1 MLFGHLQ
8 TGKCR
13 ITFVGDSTVH
23 DVWAAA
29 VADAMHELRLP
40 LASCDFNGVHGDWLR
55 EEGAF
60 CQANK
65 SVDELRRLPKQSLL
79 TCNATFA
86 ETAVVTG
93 GTCTSVVLDYWQSAM
108 LVVPRYFRRV
118 EPPAPLLL
126 MQASSFVFL
135 GGGVHANSERDLE
148 RIANT
153 TLSPFLLTALRQAD
167 RQANG
172 RSTSAMTSA
181 SWQRSTEE
189 RAPDAAPGTA
199 RAVGGVAS
207 TSGGK
212 VGGKVRQLVRLPNM
226 AGLARLL
233 WLETLPQHFPG
244 EDGSGT
250 FRWSAMAASPRCE
263 PIQNQTAANWRNRYL
278 DGWAGRLLAGFQ
290 DGSSLG
296 TSTRP
301 AVLGHPSAI
310 LGSPSVT
317 SGSAILG
324 STPAPRS
331 EQRPAAQ
338 PPWEGGRT
346 SRVSKA
352 AQRVPFTASFTAAQP
367 EPPWVRLRLF
377 HLFLDRYDMHGSTT
391 DPKTRRIP
399 GVGVDCTHFCFS
411 PWLYAPVWDAAV
423 NAAALGL
430 AAVPLH
436 VGVRG
441 PAGRRYRHT

>member
-1 MLFGHLQ
+1 MLFGHMQ
-8 TGKCR
+8 PGKCR
-13 ITFVGDSTVH
+13 VTFVGDSTVH

-65 SVDELRRLPKQSLL
+65 SVDELRRLPKESLL

-153 TLSPFLLTALRQAD
+153 TISPFLLTALRQAD
-167 RQANG
+167 RQVADRQVADRQVIR
-172 RSTSAMTSA
+172 RSASAMTSA
-181 SWQRSTEE
+181 SWKKSTVG
-189 RAPDAAPGTA
+189 RAPDTAPGTA
-199 RAVGGVAS
+199 RAAGGFAS
-207 TSGGK
+207 PGGK
-212 VGGKVRQLVRLPNM
+212 VGGKERQLARLPDM

-250 FRWSAMAASPRCE
+250 FRWSAMAASPRL
-263 PIQNQTAANWRNRYL
+263 Q
-278 DGWAGRLLAGFQ
+278 
-290 DGSSLG
+290 
-296 TSTRP
+296 P
-301 AVLGHPSAI
+301 A
-310 LGSPSVT
+310 
-317 SGSAILG
+317 
-324 STPAPRS
+324 
-331 EQRPAAQ
+331 
-338 PPWEGGRT
+338 
-346 SRVSKA
+346 
-352 AQRVPFTASFTAAQP
+352 
-367 EPPWVRLRLF
+367 PPWVRLRLF
-377 HLFLDRYDMHGSTT
+377 HLFLDRHDMHGSST

-423 NAAALGL
+423 NAALGL
-430 AAVPLH
+430 AAVPL
-436 VGVRG
+436 
-441 PAGRRYRHT
+441 P

>member
-189 RAPDAAPGTA
+189 RAPDTAPGTA
-199 RAVGGVAS
+199 RAVGGVIGGVAS

-290 DGSSLG
+290 DGSLG
-296 TSTRP
+296 MSTSP

-310 LGSPSVT
+310 LGSP

-338 PPWEGGRT
+338 PPLPWEGGRT
-346 SRVSKA
+346 RRVSKA
-352 AQRVPFTASFTAAQP
+352 AQRVPLTAAQP

-377 HLFLDRYDMHGSTT
+377 NLFLDRYDMHGSTT

-436 VGVRG
+436 VGVGG

>member
-1 MLFGHLQ
+1 MLFGHMQ
-8 TGKCR
+8 PGKCR
-13 ITFVGDSTVH
+13 VTFVGDSTVH

-65 SVDELRRLPKQSLL
+65 SVDELRRLPKESLL

-126 MQASSFVFL
+126 MQTSSFVFL

-153 TLSPFLLTALRQAD
+153 TISPFLLTALRQAD
-167 RQANG
+167 RQAHHQADRQVADRQVIR
-172 RSTSAMTSA
+172 RSASAMTSA
-181 SWQRSTEE
+181 SWKRSTVG
-189 RAPDAAPGTA
+189 RAPDTAPVTA
-199 RAVGGVAS
+199 RAAGGVAS
-207 TSGGK
+207 PGGK
-212 VGGKVRQLVRLPNM
+212 VGGKVRQLARPPDM

-278 DGWAGRLLAGFQ
+278 DGWAGRLLAGFH
-290 DGSSLG
+290 GTSLG
-296 TSTRP
+296 TSPSP
-301 AVLGHPSAI
+301 AVLEHPSAM
-310 LGSPSVT
+310 LGSPS
-317 SGSAILG
+317 GSAVLG
-324 STPAPRS
+324 RTSAPRS
-331 EQRPAAQ
+331 EKCPARRPSVQ
-338 PPWEGGRT
+338 P
-346 SRVSKA
+346 A
-352 AQRVPFTASFTAAQP
+352 
-367 EPPWVRLRLF
+367 PPWVRLRLF
-377 HLFLDRYDMHGSTT
+377 HLFLDRHDMHGSST

-430 AAVPLH
+430 AAVPLPKYYSTH
-436 VGVRG
+436 S
-441 PAGRRYRHT
+441 TT

>member
-1 MLFGHLQ
+1 MQ
-8 TGKCR
+8 PGKCR
-13 ITFVGDSTVH
+13 VTFVGDSTVH

-65 SVDELRRLPKQSLL
+65 SVDELRRLPKESLL

-93 GTCTSVVLDYWQSAM
+93 GTCMSVVLDYWQSAM

-153 TLSPFLLTALRQAD
+153 TISPFLLTALRQAD
-167 RQANG
+167 RQAHDQADRQVADRQVIR
-172 RSTSAMTSA
+172 RSSSAMTSA
-181 SWQRSTEE
+181 SWKKSTVG
-189 RAPDAAPGTA
+189 RAPDTAPGTA
-199 RAVGGVAS
+199 RAAGGVAS
-207 TSGGK
+207 PGGK
-212 VGGKVRQLVRLPNM
+212 VARLPDM

-278 DGWAGRLLAGFQ
+278 DGWAGRLLAGFH
-290 DGSSLG
+290 GTSLG
-296 TSTRP
+296 TSPSP
-301 AVLGHPSAI
+301 AVFEHPSAK
-310 LGSPSVT
+310 LGSPS
-317 SGSAILG
+317 GSAVLG
-324 STPAPRS
+324 RTSAPRS
-331 EQRPAAQ
+331 EKRPARRPSVQ
-338 PPWEGGRT
+338 P
-346 SRVSKA
+346 A
-352 AQRVPFTASFTAAQP
+352 
-367 EPPWVRLRLF
+367 PPWVRLRLF
-377 HLFLDRYDMHGSTT
+377 HLFLDRHDMHGSST

-423 NAAALGL
+423 NAARL
-430 AAVPLH
+430 AAVPL
-436 VGVRG
+436 
-441 PAGRRYRHT
+441 P

>member
-189 RAPDAAPGTA
+189 RAPDTAPGTA

-250 FRWSAMAASPRCE
+250 FRWSEM
-263 PIQNQTAANWRNRYL
+263 
-278 DGWAGRLLAGFQ
+278 
-290 DGSSLG
+290 
-296 TSTRP
+296 
-301 AVLGHPSAI
+301 
-310 LGSPSVT
+310 
-317 SGSAILG
+317 
-324 STPAPRS
+324 
-331 EQRPAAQ
+331 
-338 PPWEGGRT
+338 
-346 SRVSKA
+346 
-352 AQRVPFTASFTAAQP
+352 
-367 EPPWVRLRLF
+367 
-377 HLFLDRYDMHGSTT
+377 
-391 DPKTRRIP
+391 
-399 GVGVDCTHFCFS
+399 
-411 PWLYAPVWDAAV
+411 
-423 NAAALGL
+423 
-430 AAVPLH
+430 
-436 VGVRG
+436 
-441 PAGRRYRHT
+441 

>member
-1 MLFGHLQ
+1 MLFGHMQ
-8 TGKCR
+8 PGKCR
-13 ITFVGDSTVH
+13 VTFVGDSTVH

-65 SVDELRRLPKQSLL
+65 SVDELRRLPKESLL

-167 RQANG
+167 RQAIR

-181 SWQRSTEE
+181 GWKRSTVG
-189 RAPDAAPGTA
+189 RAPDTAPDTA
-199 RAVGGVAS
+199 RAAGGVAS
-207 TSGGK
+207 PGGVGGK
-212 VGGKVRQLVRLPNM
+212 ERELARLPDMAGGKVRQLARLPDM

-278 DGWAGRLLAGFQ
+278 DGWAGRLLEGFH
-290 DGSSLG
+290 GSLD
-296 TSTRP
+296 TSTSP
-301 AVLGHPSAI
+301 AVLEHPSAI
-310 LGSPSVT
+310 FGSP

-324 STPAPRS
+324 RTSAPRS
-331 EQRPAAQ
+331 EKRPARRPSVQ
-338 PPWEGGRT
+338 P
-346 SRVSKA
+346 A
-352 AQRVPFTASFTAAQP
+352 
-367 EPPWVRLRLF
+367 PPWVRLRLF
-377 HLFLDRYDMHGSTT
+377 HLFLDRHDMHGSST

-430 AAVPLH
+430 AAVPLPKYYSTH
-436 VGVRG
+436 S
-441 PAGRRYRHT
+441 TT

>member
-1 MLFGHLQ
+1 MLFGHMQ
-8 TGKCR
+8 PGKCR
-13 ITFVGDSTVH
+13 VTFVGDSTVH

-65 SVDELRRLPKQSLL
+65 SVDELRRLPKESLL

-126 MQASSFVFL
+126 MQTSSFVFL

-153 TLSPFLLTALRQAD
+153 TISPFLLTALRQAD
-167 RQANG
+167 RQAHHQADRQVADRQVIR
-172 RSTSAMTSA
+172 RSASAMTSA
-181 SWQRSTEE
+181 SWKRSTVG
-189 RAPDAAPGTA
+189 RAPDTAPVTA
-199 RAVGGVAS
+199 RAAGGVAS
-207 TSGGK
+207 PGGK
-212 VGGKVRQLVRLPNM
+212 VGGKVRQLARSPDM

-278 DGWAGRLLAGFQ
+278 DGWAGRLLAGFH
-290 DGSSLG
+290 GTSLG
-296 TSTRP
+296 TSPSP
-301 AVLGHPSAI
+301 ADLEHPSAI
-310 LGSPSVT
+310 LGSLGTSPAPVLEHPSAMLGSP

-324 STPAPRS
+324 RTSAPRS
-331 EQRPAAQ
+331 EKRPARRPSVQ
-338 PPWEGGRT
+338 P
-346 SRVSKA
+346 A
-352 AQRVPFTASFTAAQP
+352 
-367 EPPWVRLRLF
+367 PPWVRLRLF
-377 HLFLDRYDMHGSTT
+377 HLFLDRHDMHGSST

-423 NAAALGL
+423 NAALGL
-430 AAVPLH
+430 AAVPL
-436 VGVRG
+436 
-441 PAGRRYRHT
+441 P